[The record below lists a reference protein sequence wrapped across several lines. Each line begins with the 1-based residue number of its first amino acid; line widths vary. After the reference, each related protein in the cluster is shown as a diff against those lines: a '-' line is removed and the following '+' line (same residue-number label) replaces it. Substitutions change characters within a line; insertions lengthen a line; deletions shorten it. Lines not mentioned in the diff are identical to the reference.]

1 MALPAQHEVLQGQI
15 ETAVVALRK
24 GGVVAVP
31 TDTLYGLAASVLDE
45 PAVRRVFQLKGRP
58 EGGAMPILLDDLD
71 RVAMCAHEIPD
82 VAWELMDRFWPGA
95 LTLVLHRSPQIPSTV
110 SGGKNTVA
118 LRVPDHRVPRDIVVQ
133 LDAPITGTSANRSG
147 EQGLTNAEAV
157 RKEFGAELDL
167 VIDGL
172 AVAGLPSTVL
182 DLTEERPS
190 VLREG
195 AVATSKIVEV
205 LGTALASDD

>member
-1 MALPAQHEVLQGQI
+1 M
-15 ETAVVALRK
+15 
-24 GGVVAVP
+24 AVP

-157 RKEFGAELDL
+157 RKEFGAELDM